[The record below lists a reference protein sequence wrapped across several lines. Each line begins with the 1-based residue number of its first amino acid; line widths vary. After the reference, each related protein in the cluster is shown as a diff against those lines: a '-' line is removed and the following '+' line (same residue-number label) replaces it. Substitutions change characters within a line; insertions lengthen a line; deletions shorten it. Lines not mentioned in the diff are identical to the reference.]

1 MVCKAKHSQSLEL
14 LYNDMNEAMLLGLEE
29 QYLWRRRGKGWSD
42 HLWLMFKWQRRNLL
56 VAESLSWLK
65 GEITSYLIR
74 DSLKPQSDDG
84 QRNLGFFFC
93 CKSVFCSFYSCF
105 SNFLNE
111 TTEWLDLVCL
121 SFSLNLNITFEY
133 FSWASFPNLQL
144 HRLAFFVLPF
154 LLLWLP
160 SCLSHFTKMEAKSN
174 MGPRAKQVHNFLCF
188 FPYSSEGPFSSKNML
203 VWPLPSVTREREI
216 WEGEEKWD
224 ERERERERAL
234 ACCPWQRHILKDENL
249 TPNSLLVQWP
259 SSKIPPGASL
269 CILPRAFWSSLSF
282 FPSSSS
288 LSFSSSSPS
297 IFPVSRKGAFSV
309 LWVLSE
315 CWAACRKLVSHC
327 GCPGHRNPS
336 AQVFFFILKEQ
347 FPHGELSKSQQML
360 TWKLETV
367 CHGF

>member
-1 MVCKAKHSQSLEL
+1 MAEKKSVGCRKSFMIKRRDYKLFNQRLFKASIRWWS
-14 LYNDMNEAMLLGLEE
+14 EE
-29 QYLWRRRGKGWSD
+29 FR
-42 HLWLMFKWQRRNLL
+42 
-56 VAESLSWLK
+56 
-65 GEITSYLIR
+65 I
-74 DSLKPQSDDG
+74 
-84 QRNLGFFFC
+84 FFC

-111 TTEWLDLVCL
+111 STEWLDLVCL

-224 ERERERERAL
+224 ERERERGRE
-234 ACCPWQRHILKDENL
+234 P
-249 TPNSLLVQWP
+249 LLVVL
-259 SSKIPPGASL
+259 GNV
-269 CILPRAFWSSLSF
+269 
-282 FPSSSS
+282 
-288 LSFSSSSPS
+288 
-297 IFPVSRKGAFSV
+297 IF
-309 LWVLSE
+309 
-315 CWAACRKLVSHC
+315 
-327 GCPGHRNPS
+327 
-336 AQVFFFILKEQ
+336 
-347 FPHGELSKSQQML
+347 
-360 TWKLETV
+360 
-367 CHGF
+367 